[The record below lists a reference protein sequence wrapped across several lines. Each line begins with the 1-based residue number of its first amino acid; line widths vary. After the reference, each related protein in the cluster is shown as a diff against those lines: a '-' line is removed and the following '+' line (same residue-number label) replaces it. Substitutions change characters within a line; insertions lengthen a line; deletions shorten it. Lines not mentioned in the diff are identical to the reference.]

1 MKKIRNIKQ
10 LRAEKKRLREQR
22 KELEKSIKTDWREL
36 KESFRPGNFAEEVLS
51 GLFRKKEKCSQN
63 GFIVD
68 SISGF
73 AGRYARKMFEK
84 AGDKIT
90 EWFRK

>member
-10 LRAEKKRLREQR
+10 LKAEKKRLSEQR
-22 KELEKSIKTDWREL
+22 KGLERSIKTDWSDL
-36 KESFRPGNFAEEVLS
+36 KESFRPGNFAEELLS

-63 GFIVD
+63 GFIAD

-73 AGRYARKMFEK
+73 ASSYARKMFEK
-84 AGDKIT
+84 AGEKIG